1 MKGRP
6 KISSFIGKLVDPF
19 IVLGIFALF
28 LIPAVTVFNLTPVQ
42 FNKSEDDSILGV
54 EESTL
59 ITFIENTDVEDGISV
74 SEFEQTDDNNYRLKI
89 SHLTHTIGNY
99 RNLIFTA
106 ENPTEDEKNLRI
118 TSSHE
123 ITDPGIKVSLLEND
137 TSYILLK
144 EDGTLYPVSI
154 YIKPEEKV
162 EISLSIESPIDVNF
176 TSYID
181 LNIFVD

>member
-1 MKGRP
+1 MKGRS
-6 KISSFIGKLVDPF
+6 KISSFIEKFVDPF
-19 IVLGIFALF
+19 LVLGIFTLF
-28 LIPAVTVFNLTPVQ
+28 LIPAITVFNLTPIQ
-42 FNKSEDDSILGV
+42 FSKPNDDSILGV

-59 ITFIENTDVEDGISV
+59 ITFTENTETNDGISV
-74 SEFEQTDDNNYRLKI
+74 SEFEQTDDNNYKLKI

-99 RNLIFTA
+99 KNLIFTA

-123 ITDPGIKVSLLEND
+123 ITDPGIKVSLLKGD
-137 TSYILLK
+137 SSYVLLK
-144 EDGTLYPVSI
+144 EDSTVYPVSL
-154 YIKPEEKV
+154 YIKPEEKIEV
-162 EISLSIESPIDVNF
+162 SLSIESPIDVNF